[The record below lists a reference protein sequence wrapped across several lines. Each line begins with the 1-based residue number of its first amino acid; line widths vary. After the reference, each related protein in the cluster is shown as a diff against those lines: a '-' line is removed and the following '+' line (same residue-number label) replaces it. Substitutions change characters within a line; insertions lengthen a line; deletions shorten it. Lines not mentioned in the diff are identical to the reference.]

1 MFDHADEASHSFF
14 VALACNASKDLG
26 KKRQW
31 IVHESPRQRERIASE
46 LELWGIT
53 ALVLPDSPV
62 NPDNELHEIA
72 DPETAAEWFSILETL
87 ATSDAFAVICGPD
100 SFSQYAPSAKSLLS
114 NRTHLKSGL
123 ILDPTAF
130 AETLAAHGYER
141 FPTVTARGHF
151 AIRGG
156 ILDLFPFQSPRPLR
170 LEFFDTELESI
181 REFDLNTQAS
191 TRKIAEIDL
200 QLTEPPAVATI
211 ADYFRAGDVK
221 ISLLTDQSDQSDL
234 SDSYASTVAGD
245 SSPRPLEGIPAPHF
259 LITENTSTAE
269 ENFTLAA
276 YGSPLGTFDAGDFI
290 LDELRREAFFKQLNE
305 WQRDGWDIGIVFSTK
320 GELERFTELSGKNLE
335 RDLGLTPIIG
345 ELVSSFTLPVTKLA
359 VLSSSELFG
368 RYRTPG
374 AARRST
380 VEKARA
386 IRARAT
392 LDDIEPGDLVVHYEY
407 GIGKFKGIV
416 AEAEGEE
423 LQIEYKDGSILSV
436 PLEQAHLL
444 GKYIG
449 VGGKTPDLN
458 KLGNA
463 TWQKNRKSA
472 EKSILDY
479 AARLLRI
486 QAEREHDQGHAHPPD
501 SRWMFEFEQSFHYT
515 ETPDQKQ
522 AILDTKHDLEAPRP
536 MDRLICGDV
545 GFGKTEVAIRAAF
558 KAITGGKQVALLCP
572 TTVLA
577 EQHWRTFR
585 ERFSDYPIRVDLL
598 NRFRSA
604 AEVRA
609 TIAGLADGSVDM
621 VIGTHRLIS
630 GDVAYKDLGLAVV
643 DEEQRF
649 GVAHKEKFKDLFRQ
663 IDVLTLSAT
672 PIPRTLYMAL
682 MGARDMSTI
691 DTAPPNRLPVST
703 TVTAYDERIIRDAI
717 RREMKRGGQ
726 VFFLHNRV
734 KTIEMVHK
742 KLKELVPEARV
753 LVGHGQMEKHDL
765 ENVMHAFVNHEADVL
780 LATTIIETGIDIP
793 NANTILIDRADRFG
807 LADLYQ
813 LRGRVGRAG
822 EKAYAILLLPREMIT
837 QGDARKRIHAI
848 QQYTALG
855 SGFKIAMRDLEIRG
869 AGNLLGTKQS
879 GHIAKIGFDL
889 YCQLLRQSI
898 DRLKGKKDPTLHETT
913 FKADF
918 IVSTETQWV
927 LRQKTADLETED
939 KNSSSSQNQKSKI
952 INHQSSISPS
962 PSVLSVQSV
971 VKNSSSSSS
980 KSKIK
985 NHQSSK
991 QGEHLRTLENMTK
1004 SFSLGRSETESIVNQ
1019 TPDLL
1024 PAFIPTA
1031 YLSDAK
1037 LRINAYRELAEA
1049 NTQKSISLLEKSWI
1063 DRHGRLPEAVQHLL
1077 TIARI
1082 KAEAAANNVSS
1093 VEISQQRII
1102 LHRNGSPILL
1112 DGSRFPRLTKSK
1124 PAKKLEEALEMLM
1137 NF

>member
-1 MFDHADEASHSFF
+1 LRSETTWLRRAITSPEFAERLAPFAKGGGTITLDHAAEASHSFLT
-14 VALACNASKDLG
+14 ALACTAAADHG
-26 KKRQW
+26 KKRHW
-31 IVHESPRQRERIASE
+31 IIHESPRQRERLAAE

-62 NPDNELHEIA
+62 NPENELHDIT
-72 DPETAAEWFSILETL
+72 DPETAAEWFAILETL
-87 ATSDAFAVICGPD
+87 ATSGAFAVICG
-100 SFSQYAPSAKSLLS
+100 SENFSQYAPSAKSLLS
-114 NRTHLKSGL
+114 NRTHLKPGL
-123 ILDPTAF
+123 LLDPTAF
-130 AETLAAHGYER
+130 AETLTAHGYER

-191 TRKIAEIDL
+191 TRKIAEIHL

-211 ADYFRAGDVK
+211 ADYLKPDDVV
-221 ISLLTDQSDQSDL
+221 ISI
-234 SDSYASTVAGD
+234 VAGTC
-245 SSPRPLEGIPAPHF
+245 SPSPSEGLAVPPSF
-259 LITENTSTAE
+259 LITENTAE
-269 ENFTLAA
+269 GAIEEDFTLATYA
-276 YGSPLGTFDAGDFI
+276 SPLGTFDAGDFV
-290 LDELRREAFFKQLNE
+290 LDELRRETFFKQLNE
-305 WQRDGWDIGIVFSTK
+305 WQREAWDIGIVFSTK

-335 RDLGLTPIIG
+335 RDLGLTPVIG
-345 ELVSSFTLPVTKLA
+345 ELISSFTLPVTKLA

-416 AEAEGEE
+416 AEEEGEE

-501 SRWMFEFEQSFHYT
+501 TRWMFEFEQSFHYT

-558 KAITGGKQVALLCP
+558 KAITGGKQAALLCP

-604 AEVRA
+604 SEVKA
-609 TIAGLADGSVDM
+609 TIQGLADGSVDM

-630 GDVAYKDLGLAVV
+630 GDVAYKDLGLAIV

-691 DTAPPNRLPVST
+691 DTPPPNRLPVST

-734 KTIEMVHK
+734 KTIEQVHK

-848 QQYTALG
+848 KQYTALG

-879 GHIAKIGFDL
+879 GHIAQIGFDL

-898 DRLKGKKDPTLHETT
+898 DRLKGKKDPSLHETT

-918 IVSTETQWV
+918 IIPTETQWV
-927 LRQKTADLETED
+927 SSRHKTQDD
-939 KNSSSSQNQKSKI
+939 KTQEK
-952 INHQSSISPS
+952 
-962 PSVLSVQSV
+962 
-971 VKNSSSSSS
+971 SSS
-980 KSKIK
+980 KSTII
-985 NHQSSK
+985 NQQSSI
-991 QGEHLRTLENMTK
+991 GNH
-1004 SFSLGRSETESIVNQ
+1004 SS
-1019 TPDLL
+1019 DLL
-1024 PAFIPTA
+1024 PAFIPTS

-1037 LRINAYRELAEA
+1037 LRIHAYRELAEA
-1049 NTQKSISLLEKSWI
+1049 NTPKAIDSLEKNWI
-1063 DRHGRLPEAVQHLL
+1063 DRHGRLPEPVKHLL

-1082 KAEAAANNVSS
+1082 KAEAAANGVAS
-1093 VEISQQRII
+1093 VEISSQRLI
-1102 LHRNGSPILL
+1102 LHRNGHPILL
-1112 DGSRFPRLTKSK
+1112 DGSRYPRLAKTK
-1124 PAKKLEEALEMLM
+1124 PGEKLLETLEMLRK
-1137 NF
+1137 F

>member
-1 MFDHADEASHSFF
+1 MNLNPKGWLRHALTTPEFNQHLAPFANGERTIVFDHADEASHSFF
-14 VALACNASKDLG
+14 IALACTASKDLG
-26 KKRQW
+26 KRRQW
-31 IVHESPRQRERIASE
+31 IIHESPRQRERLATE

-53 ALVLPDSPV
+53 AVVLPDSPV
-62 NPDNELHEIA
+62 NPENDLHEIA

-100 SFSQYAPSAKSLLS
+100 SFSQYAPSAKSLIS

-130 AETLAAHGYER
+130 AETLIEHGYER
-141 FPTVTARGHF
+141 FPTVTGRGHF

-181 REFDLNTQAS
+181 REFDLNSQAS
-191 TRKIAEIDL
+191 TRKIGEIQL
-200 QLTEPPAVATI
+200 LLTEPPAVATI
-211 ADYFRAGDVK
+211 ADYLRPGDVK
-221 ISLLTDQSDQSDL
+221 VSIQTDQSNPFDQTDL
-234 SDSYASTVAGD
+234 SENYN
-245 SSPRPLEGIPAPHF
+245 F
-259 LITENTSTAE
+259 LITENTSTDE
-269 ENFTLAA
+269 EDFTFAS
-276 YGSPLGTFDAGDFI
+276 YSSPLGTFDAGDFV

-305 WQRDGWDIGIVFSTK
+305 WQRDAWDIGIVFSTK
-320 GELERFTELSGKNLE
+320 GELERFTELSGKDLE
-335 RDLGLTPIIG
+335 RDLGLTPVIG

-416 AEAEGEE
+416 QEEDGEE

-501 SRWMFEFEQSFHYT
+501 TRWMFEFEQSFHYT

-522 AILDTKHDLEAPRP
+522 AIIDTKHDLEAPRP

-609 TIAGLADGSVDM
+609 TIQGLADGSVDM

-649 GVAHKEKFKDLFRQ
+649 GVAHKEKFKELFRQ
-663 IDVLTLSAT
+663 VDVLTLSAT

-691 DTAPPNRLPVST
+691 DTPPPNRLPVST

-765 ENVMHAFVNHEADVL
+765 ENVMHDFVNHEADVL

-848 QQYTALG
+848 KQYTALG

-879 GHIAKIGFDL
+879 GHIAQIGFDL

-898 DRLKGKKDPTLHETT
+898 DRLKGKKDPLLQETT

-918 IVSTETQWV
+918 IISTETQWIS
-927 LRQKTADLETED
+927 RQKTEDLETKD
-939 KNSSSSQNQKSKI
+939 KN
-952 INHQSSISPS
+952 H
-962 PSVLSVQSV
+962 
-971 VKNSSSSSS
+971 SS
-980 KSKIK
+980 KSKIQ
-985 NHQSSK
+985 NQQS
-991 QGEHLRTLENMTK
+991 
-1004 SFSLGRSETESIVNQ
+1004 SIVNN
-1019 TPDLL
+1019 TSVRL
-1024 PAFIPTA
+1024 PAFIPTS

-1037 LRINAYRELAEA
+1037 LRIHAYRELVEA
-1049 NTQKSISLLEKSWI
+1049 NTPKAIDTLEKNWI
-1063 DRHGRLPEAVQHLL
+1063 DRHGRLPEPVKHLL
-1077 TIARI
+1077 TTTRI
-1082 KAEAAANNVSS
+1082 KAEAAANNVAS
-1093 VEISQQRII
+1093 VELTGQRLI
-1102 LHRNGSPILL
+1102 LQKNGSPILL
-1112 DGSRFPRLTKSK
+1112 DGSRYPRLTKTK
-1124 PAKKLEEALEMLM
+1124 PAEMLNEALEMLR